1 MKLQDKRFQ
10 PIATQKGQVQT
21 APLTQTLAQTD
32 LAPETAD
39 KKSLA
44 SIPFG
49 AQRGLLA
56 QHVSTKPLQFGNNG
70 FSVDPKILHPSIQKA
85 IQKAYGSAQ
94 GGFVTIE
101 HVLKAL
107 LDDPEAGREL
117 RKILAK
123 KYKIVPD
130 KLLERINEVVTR
142 ADQADRSPNSER
154 KMPLNDAEFAE
165 IFKMVSE
172 VSKRIEGDV
181 KITPEVL
188 LIAITLCSNTRM
200 AKAMQALSPLQSV
213 APKEGEEEQ
222 ESALETFCR
231 DITFEYDMGELYPVI
246 GRDKETRIAM
256 NVLAQA
262 KKGNPILV
270 GDPGVGKTAIVEK
283 IAELLAKGDIPES
296 LQRKDQD
303 GNLLYADE
311 KKSRRLGKRLLE
323 IKWELIE
330 AKAGGNPGK
339 FKELV
344 AALLDE
350 AIEKEG
356 EVILFVDEI
365 HKINEQFSS
374 TKSADQLKP
383 PLARGKIRL
392 IGATTNDEYRQKFEK
407 DAALVRRFSKI
418 LVEEPTTDEAITM
431 MRGVRGTFEKR
442 HGVIIRDDA
451 LEVAVRKSKRY
462 LPDRKLPDSCTEV
475 LDAAC
480 ALLKNEYDIGRFQ
493 KQTIQGEI
501 RALTIDV
508 EEGLKKRLTQ
518 FREDTDKVSLTYDKT
533 TRELEEKVYKAIQ
546 SALKE
551 GKAVEVLGSPL
562 AEMAIARKIDSNDVS
577 LALNG
582 LIKKQTLTNNEEE
595 AVAGFLTRQHGGELA
610 KVSNLFKELE
620 GKQKHVKDVQTEMDD
635 KKAKIEKLKK
645 AITDET
651 ILKTVTIDDI
661 LRVLEDK
668 SGIPL
673 AKLQESDVDKF
684 TKMEEAIG
692 KSLIGQKQAVA
703 AIAAAIKNNK
713 AGIGDPNKPIGSF
726 LFLGPT
732 GTGKTELA
740 KVLAKFMFDDEKAIV
755 RFDMS
760 EFGEKHNVA
769 RLVGSPPGYVGYEE
783 GGKLTNAMKENPYR
797 IVLFDEIEKAH
808 PDAYNVFLQMLD
820 DGRLTSGKG
829 ETVSFKDSVII
840 MTSNIGS
847 SLLMAPFKGT
857 DGKVDPDSTEFNNRY
872 RDLRRIAVN
881 NLEADPRI
889 KPEFRNRFDDIIA
902 FHPLMRKHIDKI
914 VDIQIKKLNG
924 QLSQTDQKVTV
935 KLDPSAKQYLVD
947 MGSDFELG
955 ARPINR
961 FITQKIKKFVS
972 QGILRQE
979 FAAGE
984 EILITKEILEKWQKA
999 EDGGNSKD
1007 DNDSFSPTKTKP
1019 GSGSGSASV

>member
-1 MKLQDKRFQ
+1 
-10 PIATQKGQVQT
+10 
-21 APLTQTLAQTD
+21 
-32 LAPETAD
+32 
-39 KKSLA
+39 
-44 SIPFG
+44 
-49 AQRGLLA
+49 
-56 QHVSTKPLQFGNNG
+56 
-70 FSVDPKILHPSIQKA
+70 
-85 IQKAYGSAQ
+85 
-94 GGFVTIE
+94 
-101 HVLKAL
+101 
-107 LDDPEAGREL
+107 
-117 RKILAK
+117 
-123 KYKIVPD
+123 
-130 KLLERINEVVTR
+130 
-142 ADQADRSPNSER
+142 
-154 KMPLNDAEFAE
+154 
-165 IFKMVSE
+165 
-172 VSKRIEGDV
+172 
-181 KITPEVL
+181 
-188 LIAITLCSNTRM
+188 
-200 AKAMQALSPLQSV
+200 
-213 APKEGEEEQ
+213 
-222 ESALETFCR
+222 
-231 DITFEYDMGELYPVI
+231 
-246 GRDKETRIAM
+246 
-256 NVLAQA
+256 
-262 KKGNPILV
+262 
-270 GDPGVGKTAIVEK
+270 
-283 IAELLAKGDIPES
+283 
-296 LQRKDQD
+296 
-303 GNLLYADE
+303 
-311 KKSRRLGKRLLE
+311 
-323 IKWELIE
+323 
-330 AKAGGNPGK
+330 
-339 FKELV
+339 
-344 AALLDE
+344 
-350 AIEKEG
+350 
-356 EVILFVDEI
+356 
-365 HKINEQFSS
+365 
-374 TKSADQLKP
+374 
-383 PLARGKIRL
+383 
-392 IGATTNDEYRQKFEK
+392 
-407 DAALVRRFSKI
+407 
-418 LVEEPTTDEAITM
+418 
-431 MRGVRGTFEKR
+431 
-442 HGVIIRDDA
+442 
-451 LEVAVRKSKRY
+451 
-462 LPDRKLPDSCTEV
+462 

-493 KQTIQGEI
+493 KQSIQGEI

-518 FREDTDKVSLTYDKT
+518 FKDDADKVSLGFDRA
-533 TRELEEKVYKAIQ
+533 TRDLEEKVYKAIQ
-546 SALKE
+546 AALKE

-562 AEMAIARKIDSNDVS
+562 AELAVAKKIDSNDVS

-610 KVSNLFKELE
+610 KVRNLFKEAE

-857 DGKVDPDSTEFNNRY
+857 DGRVDPDSQEFNNRY

-979 FAAGE
+979 FSPGE
-984 EILITKEILEKWQKA
+984 EILITRETLEKWQKA

-1007 DNDSFSPTKTKP
+1007 DGDSFRQATPKP